1 MNSRLIRV
9 LIVVFGVAIGT
20 AASYF
25 LKELDTNINTQDAAA
40 DSLREQAKVLSTTIG
55 DVRTGQ
61 VAYVARGQGEAFW
74 MTHVAGLLPTLQ
86 KQAAEFAAALTA
98 PGAQAAFE
106 PAAAALE
113 NFRTLDSR
121 VKEFVTNG
129 NSLLAADLIFSD
141 GLESAATAST
151 QVAVALN
158 DELQARAGGV
168 SQMRGRQL
176 AILGGTAGGLV
187 LLMLVLALTGAGPR
201 TETEAHAAA
210 PPVEPVRFEA
220 PLPRAKAAITPK
232 LITTAQL
239 CGELARITESKQ
251 LPGLLERAA
260 KVLEASGI
268 IAWVADPAGNELRPA
283 MSYGYTDQ
291 AVAKMGGIPREA
303 ANAVAAAYR
312 AAEMRTVAGD
322 NFTSGALVAPLMTAD
337 GCIGVLSAEMKSGS
351 EKDESSQALATIFA
365 AQLATL
371 VSPPAVA
378 APVRAAAQA

>member
-25 LKELDTNINTQDAAA
+25 LKELDTSINTQDAAA
-40 DSLREQAKVLSTTIG
+40 DSLREQAKALSTTIG

-61 VAYVARGQGEAFW
+61 VSYVARGQGEAFW

-86 KQAAEFAAALTA
+86 RQASEFAAALTA

-158 DELQARAGGV
+158 EELQARAGGV

-187 LLMLVLALTGAGPR
+187 LLMLVLAFTGAAPR
-201 TETEAHAAA
+201 RDAEPLAAT

-239 CGELARITESKQ
+239 CGELARITESRQ

-268 IAWVADPAGNELRPA
+268 IAWVADPTGNELRPA
-283 MSYGYTDQ
+283 MSYGYTDR

-303 ANAVAAAYR
+303 SNAVAAAYR

-322 NFTSGALVAPLMTAD
+322 NFTNGALVAPLMTAD
-337 GCIGVLSAEMKSGS
+337 GCIGVLSAEMKSGA

-371 VSPPAVA
+371 VSPPAM
-378 APVRAAAQA
+378 APARAAQA

>member
-25 LKELDTNINTQDAAA
+25 LKELDTSINTQDAAA
-40 DSLREQAKVLSTTIG
+40 DSLREQAKALSTTIG

-86 KQAAEFAAALTA
+86 KQASEFAAALTA
-98 PGAQAAFE
+98 PGAQGAFE

-121 VKEFVTNG
+121 VQEFVTNG

-141 GLESAATAST
+141 GRESAATAST

-158 DELQARAGGV
+158 EELQARAGGV
-168 SQMRGRQL
+168 SRMRGRQL

-187 LLMLVLALTGAGPR
+187 LLMLVLAFTGAEPL
-201 TETEAHAAA
+201 AAT

-220 PLPRAKAAITPK
+220 PLPRARAAITPK

-260 KVLEASGI
+260 KVLEASGV
-268 IAWVADPAGNELRPA
+268 IAWVADPTGSELRPA

-303 ANAVAAAYR
+303 SNAVAAAYR
-312 AAEMRTVAGD
+312 SSEMRTVAGD
-322 NFTSGALVAPLMTAD
+322 NLTNGALVAPLMTAD
-337 GCIGVLSAEMKSGS
+337 GCIGVLSAEMKGGS

-371 VSPPAVA
+371 VSPPVM
-378 APVRAAAQA
+378 APASAAQA

>member
-25 LKELDTNINTQDAAA
+25 LKELDTSINTQDAAA
-40 DSLREQAKVLSTTIG
+40 DSLREQAKALSTTIG

-61 VAYVARGQGEAFW
+61 VSYVARGQGEAFW

-86 KQAAEFAAALTA
+86 RQASEFAAALTA

-158 DELQARAGGV
+158 EELQARAGGV
-168 SQMRGRQL
+168 SQMRGRQF

-187 LLMLVLALTGAGPR
+187 LLMLVLAFTGAAPR
-201 TETEAHAAA
+201 RDAEPLAAT

-239 CGELARITESKQ
+239 CGELARITESRQ

-268 IAWVADPAGNELRPA
+268 IAWVADPTGNELRPA
-283 MSYGYTDQ
+283 MSYGYTDR

-303 ANAVAAAYR
+303 SNAVAAAYR

-322 NFTSGALVAPLMTAD
+322 NFTNGALVAPLMTAD
-337 GCIGVLSAEMKSGS
+337 GCIGVLSAEMKSGA

-371 VSPPAVA
+371 VSPPAM
-378 APVRAAAQA
+378 APARAAQA